1 MNKESETA
9 GDRELFSELFET
21 PIHPLL
27 INIVPPFVNEINP
40 MFHFQL
46 NGEALWRLREVCGQP
61 SKVFQLLQLSILP
74 LGYRLTESAGERVG
88 SALAESIRRFWRKT
102 HNVKTATKR
111 KQMRAETWIK
121 LGVKPEEIIPYTTK
135 SSFTG

>member
-9 GDRELFSELFET
+9 GDRELFSELVET

-27 INIVPPFVNEINP
+27 INVVPPFVNEIDS

-61 SKVFQLLQLSILP
+61 STVFKFLQSSILP
-74 LGYRLTESAGERVG
+74 LGYRLTESAGEGVG
-88 SALAESIRRFWRKT
+88 SALAESIRRFWKRTKT
-102 HNVKTATKR
+102 SN
-111 KQMRAETWIK
+111 
-121 LGVKPEEIIPYTTK
+121 L
-135 SSFTG
+135 